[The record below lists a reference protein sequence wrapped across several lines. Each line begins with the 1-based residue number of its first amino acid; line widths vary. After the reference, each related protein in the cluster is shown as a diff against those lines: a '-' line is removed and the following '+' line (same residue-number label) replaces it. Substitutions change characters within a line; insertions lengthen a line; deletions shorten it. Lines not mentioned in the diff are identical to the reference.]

1 MTDENSLSFQLMLVG
16 WAGRL
21 LFLRLAGVCT
31 AGEGDDFTFT

>member
-21 LFLRLAGVCT
+21 LLYGAGWGLYCCV
-31 AGEGDDFTFT
+31 GR

>member
-21 LFLRLAGVCT
+21 LFYETGRGLYCWGGR
-31 AGEGDDFTFT
+31 